1 MDQSINEYLKD
12 WVHDLTNLSKCKS
25 YTYEPEHKVTQCNK
39 NNQWTTWPKKW
50 GSRKSLWWLYW

>member
-39 NNQWTTWPKKW
+39 NNQ
-50 GSRKSLWWLYW
+50 